1 MNITINAKRVTSLT
15 LTQDDENESVS
26 DKKLHISIGSEIFE
40 NHKNRK
46 LFRIRYPFNLVIKG
60 VVTAS
65 LNYDFD
71 FISDEDVSSDTLSS
85 ELVTITA
92 PSLAFPYIKTYIENV
107 LSSSGYAGISI
118 PFLDFSLTPLNQR

>member
-15 LTQDDENESVS
+15 LTQDDENEAVS

-46 LFRIRYPFNLVIKG
+46 LFRVRYPFNLVIKG

>member
-15 LTQDDENESVS
+15 LTQDDKNEAVS

-40 NHKNRK
+40 NHNNRK

>member
-15 LTQDDENESVS
+15 LTQDDENEAVS